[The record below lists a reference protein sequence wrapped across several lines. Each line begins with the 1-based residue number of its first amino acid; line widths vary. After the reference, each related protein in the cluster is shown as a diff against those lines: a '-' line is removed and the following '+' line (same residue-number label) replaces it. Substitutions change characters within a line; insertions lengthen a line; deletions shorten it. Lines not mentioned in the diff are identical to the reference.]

1 MAEKPSIYAMHA
13 APRCGAKTRRGTP
26 CQSPA
31 MANGRCRMHGGKL
44 PGAPRGNRYAWKH
57 GLLQRGGEAEA
68 QGSPCADPGNALANS
83 RAWRVKGKRWELYR
97 APSPQRIPNALGLVR
112 ANLLAFAIPLLRRM
126 ITPR

>member
-13 APRCGAKTRRGTP
+13 APRCGAQTRRGTP

-57 GLLQRGGEAEA
+57 GRYSREAIERRREVA
-68 QGSPCADPGNALANS
+68 
-83 RAWRVKGKRWELYR
+83 ELIR
-97 APSPQRIPNALGLVR
+97 EMRSLMRQLGV
-112 ANLLAFAIPLLRRM
+112 
-126 ITPR
+126 

>member
-13 APRCGAKTRRGTP
+13 APRCGAQTRRGTP

-57 GLLQRGGEAEA
+57 GLYSAAEKRKRKEVHALIREMRSLMGEFGA
-68 QGSPCADPGNALANS
+68 
-83 RAWRVKGKRWELYR
+83 
-97 APSPQRIPNALGLVR
+97 
-112 ANLLAFAIPLLRRM
+112 
-126 ITPR
+126 